1 MNEQITYATMLEM
14 PVSTASVTIKP
25 SKKKKRRRGQTDDQ
39 VKHQLIEKINAEQ
52 TLAPELL
59 LQEQGSEI
67 ESPSALELLKEENEF
82 DEQTISVKPIKK
94 QKGFGKFKVSV
105 ISVQI
110 MVVGLL
116 IATIFLT
123 SAFNQNSGIN
133 VFFRSVFGINQANSV
148 DARTYLDFA
157 PVINLDERSYV
168 LEDGVIT
175 VSSTGSVYS
184 ACDGVISKL
193 EKDSNGK
200 FTVEIEHGKNFK
212 SVLTGLDF
220 VYGEVGGAIFS
231 NLPVGY
237 QSESGATMCFLGQ
250 DGAIIS
256 GYQIVDNSVVWAV

>member
-25 SKKKKRRRGQTDDQ
+25 SKKKKKKRGQTDDQ

-52 TLAPELL
+52 TLAPEFL
-59 LQEQGSEI
+59 LQEQGAEI
-67 ESPSALELLKEENEF
+67 ESQSALELLQEEVY
-82 DEQTISVKPIKK
+82 DEPTISVKPVKK
-94 QKGFGKFKVSV
+94 QKGFGKFKVNV

-133 VFFRSVFGINQANSV
+133 VFFRNVFGVNQENSV
-148 DARTYLDFA
+148 DVRTYLDFT
-157 PVINLDERSYV
+157 PVINLDEKSYV
-168 LEDGVIT
+168 LENGVIT

-193 EKDSNGK
+193 QKDSNGK

-231 NLPVGY
+231 NIPVGY
-237 QSESGATMCFLGQ
+237 QAESGATMCFLGQ